1 MRNRPSDHSEAVR
14 LTWKARHIPFM
25 SIIAIGFFAAC
36 VLSTFFS
43 VWAEGPSNS
52 IP

>member
-1 MRNRPSDHSEAVR
+1 MRNQSAEHSEAVR

-25 SIIAIGFFAAC
+25 SMLVVGFFAAC

-43 VWAEGPSNS
+43 VGADGPSN
-52 IP
+52 PMP